1 MDISGEF
8 DIPANRQQVWAA
20 LNDPEVLAQ
29 CIPGCESI
37 ERISETEF
45 VAKMKVKIGPVK
57 ARFESRVSLSDLN
70 PPESYTIIGEGKG
83 GPAGFGKGSAR
94 VTLTEADDNTLLEYT
109 ADMQVGGKLAQ
120 VGSRLVGGAV
130 RKIANDF
137 FSKFVEVVAQ
147 PVDSD

>member
-8 DIPANRQQVWAA
+8 DIPATRQEVWNA

-37 ERISETEF
+37 ERESDTEF
-45 VAKMKVKIGPVK
+45 VAKMRAKIGPVK
-57 ARFESRVSLSDLN
+57 ARFESRILLSDLD
-70 PPESYTIIGEGKG
+70 PPRSYTISGEGKG

-94 VTLTEADDNTLLEYT
+94 VTLTEGGDGTILNYT
-109 ADMQVGGKLAQ
+109 AEMHVGGKLAQ
-120 VGSRLVGGAV
+120 IGSRLVGGAV

-137 FSKFVEVVAQ
+137 FGKFVEVIAQ